1 MLAGHLIRPPKLM
14 AYSCIFSALLLQLKY
29 EPSIS
34 GREGREGEEEEE
46 GYGSSEEGSSSDEE
60 AAASDGLFGAP
71 PLQQDKN

>member
-34 GREGREGEEEEE
+34 GREGKEGDEE
-46 GYGSSEEGSSSDEE
+46 GYESSVEESSTDEE
-60 AAASDGLFGAP
+60 AASDGLYGAP
-71 PLQQDKN
+71 PLQQDN